1 MFLLGILQVY
11 FLLTINSYY
20 NQLQINLINKIS
32 NPNKT
37 YKIEN
42 ENIMKNINLVTNLF
56 IIIGVLTPL
65 WYVYSLLI
73 VILSLGSIFDIKEDI
88 LNSPPKLNNT
98 KGDQIISYIKR
109 SKVIS
114 YISLGVKVISMV
126 GIGIMYFHGYI
137 SF

>member
-109 SKVIS
+109 SKIIS
-114 YISLGVKVISMV
+114 YISLGAKVISMV